1 MGKSLV
7 MIRKML
13 MSEVV
18 RAAVVGLG
26 GAVTLV
32 AAQAQSPCPTDQL
45 APWGI
50 APTGATPNL
59 PPVTNIHCINPD
71 TSQNGCIVSFK
82 NYKWWTAYNYTGSYY
97 NFQFYYNG
105 GLGTPFAPEH
115 SFVDGQGLHLVMNT
129 DVWLGDPN
137 NPPAPP
143 FPWTGGEAVL
153 MFDNNNN
160 EVNIGYGDYLV
171 TATSPTAVVW
181 NALDPNVAVGMFTY
195 ERYGLPPAGAATNCG
210 GGTCP
215 PWGSF
220 GGPENPYRE
229 IDLAEISRWGWNQ
242 ATGTCPYID
251 QMQDKFFSQI
261 LCRGNAQFATQQV
274 PRSAISVQRYDI
286 GSNTEVT
293 LVMQW
298 RAGQVTFLKYNSGNI
313 HLGALPSAP
322 DETWTKQS
330 QVPANAPVP
339 ANPNF
344 KIATPTVPNNPTS
357 PDSLEVFIP
366 DPTIVTENPPY
377 TPKPTRSCARFHLN
391 IWLGNFPMGTSSGN
405 PGPTNGLKQ
414 EVIITNFEYEPK

>member
-1 MGKSLV
+1 
-7 MIRKML
+7 
-13 MSEVV
+13 
-18 RAAVVGLG
+18 
-26 GAVTLV
+26 
-32 AAQAQSPCPTDQL
+32 
-45 APWGI
+45 
-50 APTGATPNL
+50 
-59 PPVTNIHCINPD
+59 
-71 TSQNGCIVSFK
+71 
-82 NYKWWTAYNYTGSYY
+82 
-97 NFQFYYNG
+97 
-105 GLGTPFAPEH
+105 
-115 SFVDGQGLHLVMNT
+115 
-129 DVWLGDPN
+129 
-137 NPPAPP
+137 
-143 FPWTGGEAVL
+143 
-153 MFDNNNN
+153 
-160 EVNIGYGDYLV
+160 
-171 TATSPTAVVW
+171 
-181 NALDPNVAVGMFTY
+181 
-195 ERYGLPPAGAATNCG
+195 
-210 GGTCP
+210 
-215 PWGSF
+215 
-220 GGPENPYRE
+220 
-229 IDLAEISRWGWNQ
+229 
-242 ATGTCPYID
+242 
-251 QMQDKFFSQI
+251 MQDKFFSQI